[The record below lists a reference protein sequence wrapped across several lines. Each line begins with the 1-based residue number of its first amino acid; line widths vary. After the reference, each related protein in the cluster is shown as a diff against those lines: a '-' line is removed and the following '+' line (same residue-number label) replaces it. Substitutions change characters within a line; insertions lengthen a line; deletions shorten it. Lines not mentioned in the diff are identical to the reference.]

1 LQTCWHAC
9 MAANMARCM
18 TANLQAANAAGILAC
33 MQTVMVYSESGGV
46 SKTTTAVSLAMIAAT
61 RGLHTLLVDLDPR
74 AASTKWLDVAPTEEG
89 LHVGAILGDE
99 NPEGWAEDIAV
110 STTWSE
116 RLRVIPSA
124 RNVSNRE
131 ADRADHAELRLRTS
145 LEDVQADLVVI
156 DCPNRQGGPLT
167 LAALNA
173 ADTVVY
179 ASTATSDGIDGV
191 SGARRTVEQ
200 FRHSRARIGA
210 PVTLQEAGI
219 VVGGVSDTIMSRP
232 AVASIDELRET
243 GMLLLPLVPQRA
255 IVQEVRLTGEWY
267 GNFRKGAPVLDAY
280 SAIADQV
287 IR

>member
-1 LQTCWHAC
+1 
-9 MAANMARCM
+9 
-18 TANLQAANAAGILAC
+18 

-61 RGLHTLLVDLDPR
+61 RGLRTLLVDLDPR
-74 AASTKWLDVAPTEEG
+74 AASTKWLDVAPAEEG

-110 STTWSE
+110 PTTWSE

-145 LEDVQADLVVI
+145 LEDVHADLVVI

-210 PVTLQEAGI
+210 PVALHEAGI

-267 GNFRKGAPVLDAY
+267 GNFRKGVPVLDAY